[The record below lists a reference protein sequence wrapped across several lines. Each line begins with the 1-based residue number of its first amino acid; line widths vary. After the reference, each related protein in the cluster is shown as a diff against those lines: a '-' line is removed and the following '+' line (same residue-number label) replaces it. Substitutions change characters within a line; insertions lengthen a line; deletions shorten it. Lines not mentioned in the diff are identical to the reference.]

1 MSSASATGTPY
12 RRANGTA
19 MLDLPTPD
27 APQMSVTIHEVLLI
41 EAFTAPILADHRR
54 RSSRC
59 VSCARKAPSAV
70 IAWRIVLPPI
80 KRVSRPTLGRLG

>member
-1 MSSASATGTPY
+1 
-12 RRANGTA
+12 
-19 MLDLPTPD
+19 
-27 APQMSVTIHEVLLI
+27 MSVTIHEVLLI

-70 IAWRIVLPPI
+70 IAWRIVLP
-80 KRVSRPTLGRLG
+80 RVMRETSMASSLSVDDL